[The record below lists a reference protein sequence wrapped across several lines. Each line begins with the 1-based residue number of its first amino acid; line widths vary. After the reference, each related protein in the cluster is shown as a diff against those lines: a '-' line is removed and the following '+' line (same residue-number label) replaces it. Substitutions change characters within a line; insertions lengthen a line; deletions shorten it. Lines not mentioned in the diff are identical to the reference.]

1 MGNRGIS
8 VTRLV
13 ASARQWHPFSIRK
26 MPHLAGIADSNT
38 GEFASASTK
47 AAIDC
52 GGNVLLGDL
61 RSTALN
67 QVDPT
72 IQKCDVTGKLARD
85 GRPIEKV
92 APLE

>member
-1 MGNRGIS
+1 
-8 VTRLV
+8 
-13 ASARQWHPFSIRK
+13 

-61 RSTALN
+61 RSTALSL
-67 QVDPT
+67 
-72 IQKCDVTGKLARD
+72 G
-85 GRPIEKV
+85 
-92 APLE
+92 